1 MTLGEKLYI
10 LRTRQGM
17 TQEQLAEKLQVSR
30 QSISKWES
38 DATRPDFDKLKFL
51 AEFYHISLDHLLN
64 DTIELSA
71 DISVDR
77 LSDGSAIKLAK
88 GSDGSL
94 LEKTVNALSE
104 GYRDSPSEKT
114 DDSLTSGDVN
124 HSSGRKTDILT
135 DEVTEQSSDKTD
147 RKDNAAS
154 NISSETI
161 QQVTE
166 PILEKTHIIWKRTT
180 MTFGAICLALAVALI
195 AVSVRFS
202 NRLDKL
208 SVQLAQQSAPIY
220 VNNDSGDVSE
230 QDQYFQ
236 NYAVTAESVSE
247 DAKYLHVKFTAVLK
261 NYQDNTIL
269 TLQLKSETDQRSI
282 PVSFTCDNNIYIGYA
297 DMPINADKYSV
308 TACIDTDGSKQTVNL
323 SQYDQ
328 LSVLALTD
336 WQPNLECTGNMY
348 NKATRYN
355 EGDFMI
361 TCQEPVFASYIK
373 EAQIQILNNGNEVY
387 SYQLSENMLSSFSE
401 ETPENFISYNFKLP
415 KEGNTDAYTI
425 KFSWY
430 NSFLKQYVTYETKN
444 NGVFDEIN
452 SDNANWIIFNFDE
465 ESQPVTV
472 TFSR

>member
-1 MTLGEKLYI
+1 
-10 LRTRQGM
+10 
-17 TQEQLAEKLQVSR
+17 
-30 QSISKWES
+30 
-38 DATRPDFDKLKFL
+38 
-51 AEFYHISLDHLLN
+51 
-64 DTIELSA
+64 
-71 DISVDR
+71 
-77 LSDGSAIKLAK
+77 
-88 GSDGSL
+88 
-94 LEKTVNALSE
+94 
-104 GYRDSPSEKT
+104 
-114 DDSLTSGDVN
+114 
-124 HSSGRKTDILT
+124 
-135 DEVTEQSSDKTD
+135 
-147 RKDNAAS
+147 
-154 NISSETI
+154 
-161 QQVTE
+161 
-166 PILEKTHIIWKRTT
+166 

-247 DAKYLHVKFTAVLK
+247 DAKYLHAKFIAVLK

-269 TLQLKSETDQRSI
+269 TLQLESETDQSSI

-297 DMPINADKYSV
+297 DLPINADKYSV
-308 TACIDTDGSKQTVNL
+308 TACIDTDGYKQTVNL

-336 WQPNLECTGNMY
+336 WQPNLECTGNIY

-373 EAQIQILNNGNEVY
+373 AAQIQILNNGNEVY

-425 KFSWY
+425 KLSWY

>member
-1 MTLGEKLYI
+1 MTLGKKLYI

-17 TQEQLAEKLQVSR
+17 TQEQLAEKLLVSR

-51 AEFYHISLDHLLN
+51 AEFYHISLDYLLN
-64 DTIELSA
+64 DSVELSA
-71 DISVDR
+71 DKSVD
-77 LSDGSAIKLAK
+77 SSSG
-88 GSDGSL
+88 
-94 LEKTVNALSE
+94 KTADPLPR
-104 GYRDSPSEKT
+104 GY
-114 DDSLTSGDVN
+114 VN
-124 HSSGRKTDILT
+124 HSSGGKTDSLT
-135 DEVTEQSSDKTD
+135 DEATERSSDKTD
-147 RKDNAAS
+147 RKEDTTS
-154 NISSETI
+154 NVSSETI
-161 QQVTE
+161 QKITA
-166 PILEKTHIIWKRTT
+166 PILEKTHIIWKRTA
-180 MTFGAICLALAVALI
+180 MAFGAICLALAVALI

-208 SVQLAQQSAPIY
+208 STQLAQQSAPVYID
-220 VNNDSGDVSE
+220 NNGGDVSE
-230 QDQYFQ
+230 QEQYFQ

-247 DAKYLHVKFTAVLK
+247 DAEYLHVKFTAALK

-269 TLQLKSETDQRSI
+269 TLQLKSASDQSSI
-282 PVSFTCDNNIYIGYA
+282 PVSFTCDNNIYTGYA
-297 DMPINADKYSV
+297 DLPINADNYSV

-336 WQPNLECTGNMY
+336 WQPNLECTGNIY
-348 NKATRYN
+348 NKVTRYN

-361 TCQEPVFASYIK
+361 TCQNPAFASYIK
-373 EAQIQILNNGNEVY
+373 EAQIQILNKGTEVY

-415 KEGNTDAYTI
+415 KDGNTDAYTI
-425 KFSWY
+425 KLTWY

-465 ESQPVTV
+465 DSQPVTV